1 MNLEKSLMAVMVLV
15 AIVASVVAIPYS
27 ALILILLGIVAGSVN
42 PVTEILERTAYL
54 IVAVAGP
61 QAADNLDAI
70 PVVGSI
76 VNTSIDGIA
85 IAAAGMWAASFII
98 ALIWGVL
105 IGTYS
110 SIYVASPILTY
121 LKKDNKLN

>member
-27 ALILILLGIVAGSVN
+27 ELILILLGIVAGSVN

-61 QAADNLDAI
+61 LAADKLDAI
-70 PVVGSI
+70 PWVGSI

-98 ALIWGVL
+98 ALINR
-105 IGTYS
+105 IK
-110 SIYVASPILTY
+110 P
-121 LKKDNKLN
+121 